1 MKDLKEFK
9 QEVVY
14 NAAEAMCLAA
24 LTAPKARGTDNL
36 LIKIATGEDIK
47 QLSEKL
53 EELYAK
59 TGQEFLLRDSQNI
72 LQSQAIVLI
81 GSRISVL
88 RLNCE
93 YCGYENCASKP
104 ESVPCF
110 FNSNDLGIAIGSA
123 CSTAADW
130 KVDNRVMFSV
140 GLAAKELNLMED
152 CPIVLAI
159 VLSASGKSVFFDR
172 K

>member
-1 MKDLKEFK
+1 MEDLKDFK
-9 QEVVY
+9 EQIVLD
-14 NAAEAMCLAA
+14 AAKAMCLAA

-36 LIKIATGEDIK
+36 TIKIAQGEDINR
-47 QLSEKL
+47 LSKKL
-53 EELYAK
+53 EELYAT

-81 GSRISVL
+81 GSRVSVL
-88 RLNCE
+88 GLNCG
-93 YCGYENCASKP
+93 YCGFSDCGLKP

-140 GLAAKELNLMED
+140 GTAAKELNMLED